1 MPPSLP
7 LRPVR
12 PMAPLRPPGLRGFLS
27 AVRTNALTIWA
38 DDAFEKDIVVRRFMG
53 RVNATV
59 NAPEAIHH
67 VLVENHA
74 NYRRSPA
81 SIRILRPITG
91 GGLLLLE
98 GEAWR
103 RQRRIVSPALGPRAL
118 PLLTRHMV
126 LVARAHT
133 ENLMARA
140 GEPADLLAAM
150 QRLALEV
157 AGRSM
162 FSLETSEISGSLR
175 ELIASFAA
183 NLSRPH
189 LLDMVLP
196 PSIPTLRD
204 LRRRLFQRRWMQF
217 IESLVAKRLLAP
229 EPDQP
234 RDLLDL
240 LRAARD
246 PDTGGGFTRIQ
257 LRDQVATL
265 ILAGHETTAV
275 TLFWALTLLAQD
287 AAEQERC
294 AEEAQTATLSP
305 GDALNALETLPR
317 IRAVLNETL
326 RLYPPAFTIVRE
338 AIGHDQLSGIEIPPR
353 SIVMIAPWVLHRHK
367 RLWQDPDVFDP
378 SRFMPGAPPPPRFAF
393 LPFGTGPRVC
403 VGAQFALTEA
413 TIVLATLLSRL
424 RITLRTPPPLPS
436 AVVTT
441 QPNYPPL
448 FALYPR

>member
-1 MPPSLP
+1 LS
-7 LRPVR
+7 
-12 PMAPLRPPGLRGFLS
+12 GFLH
-27 AVRTNALTIWA
+27 AARTNALTIWT
-38 DDAFEKDIVVRRFMG
+38 DEAFEKDIVVRRFMG

-59 NAPEAIHH
+59 NAPEAIHR

-81 SIRILRPITG
+81 SIRILRPIAG
-91 GGLLLLE
+91 QGLLLSE
-98 GEAWR
+98 GEPWR

-118 PLLTRHMV
+118 PLLASHMV
-126 LVARAHT
+126 RVAQEHT
-133 ENLMARA
+133 ADLMTRA

-150 QRLALEV
+150 QRLALDV

-162 FSLETSEISGSLR
+162 FSLETSKISTPLR
-175 ELIASFAA
+175 QLIASFAA
-183 NLSRPH
+183 DLSRPH

-204 LRRRLFQRRWMQF
+204 LRRRLFQRRWMRF
-217 IESLVAKRLLAP
+217 IESLIAKRLLAP
-229 EPDQP
+229 ETDQP

-246 PDTGGGFTRIQ
+246 PETGVGFTRIQ

-294 AEEAQTATLSP
+294 AEEAQVVALMP
-305 GDALNALETLPR
+305 DQALDALPALPR

-338 AIGHDQLSGIEIPPR
+338 AIAPDRLSGIDIPPR

-367 RLWQDPDVFDP
+367 RFWQDPDLFDP

-413 TIVLATLLSRL
+413 AIVLATLLPRL
-424 RITLRTPPPLPS
+424 RVALQSPPPLPS

-441 QPNYPPL
+441 QPDHPPL
-448 FALYPR
+448 FVLHRR